1 MLPAARVVDVD
12 VVDGDLEGEVAECGF
27 PVYAEFGAFAAVAW
41 DVLVGLERGW
51 LLEVYVV
58 SCITKRVS
66 IIFCWYHGSRRILDI

>member
-27 PVYAEFGAFAAVAW
+27 PGYAEFDAFAAVAW
-41 DVLVGLERGW
+41 DVLVGLEHGW

-58 SCITKRVS
+58 SCITKKVCIVFGMRSYVLLVS
-66 IIFCWYHGSRRILDI
+66 WF